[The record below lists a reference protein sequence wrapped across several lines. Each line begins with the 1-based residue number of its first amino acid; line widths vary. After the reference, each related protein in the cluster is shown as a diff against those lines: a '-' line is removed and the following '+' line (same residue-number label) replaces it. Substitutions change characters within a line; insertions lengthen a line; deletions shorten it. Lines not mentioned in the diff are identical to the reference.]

1 MNVLVYM
8 KAFGLTPPS
17 PQLPSHPEQASA
29 VPPPQ
34 PVVSN
39 LTRRQPQ
46 HPRLASPPP
55 QLSLR
60 CPLQPRGDIGH
71 EGCQRLTL
79 PACPLSSTPS
89 ASWSTGPC
97 SLTSTLLGP
106 NPCSV
111 WTPTCRET
119 VHTALPCLTP

>member
-79 PACPLSSTPS
+79 PACPLSSTP
-89 ASWSTGPC
+89 GQP
-97 SLTSTLLGP
+97 LGALGHVRSP
-106 NPCSV
+106 
-111 WTPTCRET
+111 
-119 VHTALPCLTP
+119 LPCWDQTHALCGHLLAGRQFTQPCRV